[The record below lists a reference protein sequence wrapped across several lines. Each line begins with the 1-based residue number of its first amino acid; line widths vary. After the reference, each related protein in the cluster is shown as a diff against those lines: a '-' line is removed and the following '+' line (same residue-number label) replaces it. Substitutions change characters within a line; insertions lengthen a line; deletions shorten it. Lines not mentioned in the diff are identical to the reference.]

1 MYKILLVDDEILV
14 RDAIRENIDWK
25 SLDCE
30 LVGDCENGRQ
40 AVEFVQ
46 SHKVD
51 VVLTDIC
58 MPYMDGME
66 LSEFL
71 HDNYPDILIVIFSGF
86 GEFEYAKKAIR
97 YNVSEYMLKP
107 VTAMELTKV
116 LRNMKEKLDSRKKE
130 QKKMESLSQ
139 TSKDYHKNVDVIRS
153 KALETLVNCTRDVQ
167 VSLLELKKLGI
178 SFDCSSYRVAVF
190 DMDTYSEMYQVD
202 MHKQQESALMS
213 FVLFNISNEIVTR
226 ENAGVAYQEGSNR
239 VCIIFTGCRS
249 REFGDKIHSICQEIQ
264 QKVKEVIGIET
275 SIGIGSWVRSPQEL
289 VYSYK
294 LAEKAIGYRYLLGGS
309 LLFDMDTYSEMYQV
323 DMHKQQ
329 ESALMSFVLFNIG
342 NEIVTRENAG
352 VAYQEGSNRVC
363 IIFTGCRSR
372 EFGDK
377 IHSICQEIQQKV
389 KEVIGIET
397 SIGIGSWV
405 RSPQELVYS
414 YKLAEKAIGYRYL
427 LGGSLLLDMEEK
439 KTDNS
444 INLIKSLETL
454 TEEIKV
460 GNRQKVTEILEQ
472 IEHEIKG
479 ALVEKSYACIYLQQV
494 IRAIGN
500 TCQSLSD
507 DPEKII
513 AQREKLLKEVS
524 QAKTFDK
531 AVTLVKEYAEG
542 VFESLQDLNSSS
554 GQRQGMMAMDYIRK
568 NYMDPDL
575 SLNSICSYLNIST
588 SYFSTI
594 FKEMTGETF
603 IESLTRIRMEKAKE
617 LLENTTLKNYE
628 IAEKVGFSDP
638 HYFGISF
645 KKMTGKTPTEYA
657 REKRR

>member
-1 MYKILLVDDEILV
+1 MGYQAGDDAWILWGIKFNMYKILLVDDEILV

-249 REFGDKIHSICQEIQ
+249 REFGDKIHSICQEIPHQ
-264 QKVKEVIGIET
+264 DHIFDITVFQIQSLKCSQIISDKFLYQPVIMWSCFLQFFQTFADTKTSHTDTLGQHQSIFIKERDLQISSSDIQDRRTLLNSLFEAGFNGSNGFISQKMLFRISHFFGI
-275 SIGIGSWVRSPQEL
+275 L
-289 VYSYK
+289 
-294 LAEKAIGYRYLLGGS
+294 YLLP
-309 LLFDMDTYSEMYQV
+309 
-323 DMHKQQ
+323 
-329 ESALMSFVLFNIG
+329 
-342 NEIVTRENAG
+342 R
-352 VAYQEGSNRVC
+352 
-363 IIFTGCRSR
+363 
-372 EFGDK
+372 DK
-377 IHSICQEIQQKV
+377 
-389 KEVIGIET
+389 
-397 SIGIGSWV
+397 
-405 RSPQELVYS
+405 
-414 YKLAEKAIGYRYL
+414 
-427 LGGSLLLDMEEK
+427 
-439 KTDNS
+439 
-444 INLIKSLETL
+444 
-454 TEEIKV
+454 
-460 GNRQKVTEILEQ
+460 
-472 IEHEIKG
+472 
-479 ALVEKSYACIYLQQV
+479 
-494 IRAIGN
+494 
-500 TCQSLSD
+500 
-507 DPEKII
+507 
-513 AQREKLLKEVS
+513 
-524 QAKTFDK
+524 
-531 AVTLVKEYAEG
+531 
-542 VFESLQDLNSSS
+542 
-554 GQRQGMMAMDYIRK
+554 
-568 NYMDPDL
+568 
-575 SLNSICSYLNIST
+575 
-588 SYFSTI
+588 
-594 FKEMTGETF
+594 
-603 IESLTRIRMEKAKE
+603 
-617 LLENTTLKNYE
+617 
-628 IAEKVGFSDP
+628 
-638 HYFGISF
+638 
-645 KKMTGKTPTEYA
+645 
-657 REKRR
+657 